1 MPQLTLRKSQ
11 REDLSTITL
20 FSDRYSKVELS
31 KLLENPKV
39 DLFVLQCG
47 EEILGYAVVWKV
59 LDEGEL
65 HWFEIFEPFR
75 GRGLSYLFLESII
88 ENLKKEGIKKLLLE
102 VSDRNTT
109 AKRVYKKIGFKPIG
123 LRKNYY
129 PDGSNA
135 ILMELN
141 FNPYDGTKGKTPKG
155 G

>member
-1 MPQLTLRKSQ
+1 MPQLTLRKAQ
-11 REDLSTITL
+11 EGDLSTITF
-20 FSDRYSKVELS
+20 FSDRYSETELS

-75 GRGLSYLFLESII
+75 GRGLSYHFLKAII
-88 ENLKKEGIKKLLLE
+88 ENLKGEGIKKLLLE
-102 VSDRNTT
+102 VSDKNSI
-109 AKRVYKKIGFKPIG
+109 AKRVYRKIGFKPIG
-123 LRKNYY
+123 VRKNYY

-141 FNPYDGTKGKTPKG
+141 FNPYDGTKGKAPKG